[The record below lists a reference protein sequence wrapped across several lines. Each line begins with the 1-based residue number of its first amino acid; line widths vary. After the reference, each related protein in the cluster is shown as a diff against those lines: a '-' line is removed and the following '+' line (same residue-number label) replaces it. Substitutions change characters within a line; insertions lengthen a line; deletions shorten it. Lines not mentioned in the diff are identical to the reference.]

1 MKLTKENKAKRKEN
15 IRNYILFRNK
25 LEDELDE
32 VKNTTKNNIKSYKLK
47 LKDLDISVQKVDKH
61 ITMFK
66 NEISEKNIKLT
77 SEKIFKYLVE
87 SFEYISSAENY
98 KKCEEQIKEY
108 ISDYLNSILELK
120 LYRSYIRNEM
130 KEYRNRNKGQ
140 FNFNSAEHAFVEMRR
155 NLKNYT
161 EDDYLDDLKLS
172 REVADEIMQEIISN
186 PTKIA
191 QVKIEK
197 PKKPKKYKMTEMEVL
212 QMIFGNKDMLESI
225 KKL

>member
-32 VKNTTKNNIKSYKLK
+32 VKNITKNNIKNYKLK

-66 NEISEKNIKLT
+66 NEISEKNIKVIT
-77 SEKIFKYLVE
+77 ERVFKYLVQ
-87 SFEYISSAENY
+87 SFEYANSAENY
-98 KKCEEQIKEY
+98 TKCEEQIKEY
-108 ISDYLNSILELK
+108 ISNYLNSILELK
-120 LYRSYIRNEM
+120 TYRTNIRNEI
-130 KEYRNRNKGQ
+130 KFYRDRNKGQ

-155 NLKNYT
+155 NLKNYQ

-186 PTKIA
+186 PTKII

>member
-66 NEISEKNIKLT
+66 NEISEKNIKLV
-77 SEKIFKYLVE
+77 SEKIFKYLVH
-87 SFEYISSAENY
+87 SFEYISAAENY
-98 KKCEEQIKEY
+98 TKCEEQIKEY
-108 ISDYLNSILELK
+108 ICDYLNSILELK
-120 LYRSYIRNEM
+120 TYRTHTRNEM

-155 NLKNYT
+155 NLKNYQ
-161 EDDYLDDLKLS
+161 EEDYLDDLKLS
-172 REVADEIMQEIISN
+172 REVADEIMKEIINS
-186 PTKIA
+186 PKTEIKL
-191 QVKIEK
+191 EK